1 MGSPIWDIQKTKIIN
16 PRHSMS
22 SIFEEGMGVVEKP
35 RIASGRSSINLHG
48 IQKKYTR
55 TDQKS
60 FSRDRFTNIIQ
71 NNMSG

>member
-48 IQKKYTR
+48 
-55 TDQKS
+55 
-60 FSRDRFTNIIQ
+60 N
-71 NNMSG
+71 